1 MNANGR
7 SWSEKASKAFLG
19 RMTPTD
25 PKRAFD
31 CRLEFCKERSL
42 KAFQSLLIIILAT
55 LSGPA
60 VAIDDTPE
68 NRLVQIERYLEAVPP
83 KKIFE
88 DLSNQIAMNF
98 PPGEQLEF
106 RSLMKDF
113 VDLDVITDAMVESM
127 LKHFTAEELAA
138 IADLYESPVGQ
149 SAMSKM
155 GVYMAEVMPVI
166 EAEIMRAVDE
176 FEKKKAERRRTL
188 PERAD

>member
-1 MNANGR
+1 M
-7 SWSEKASKAFLG
+7 
-19 RMTPTD
+19 
-25 PKRAFD
+25 
-31 CRLEFCKERSL
+31 